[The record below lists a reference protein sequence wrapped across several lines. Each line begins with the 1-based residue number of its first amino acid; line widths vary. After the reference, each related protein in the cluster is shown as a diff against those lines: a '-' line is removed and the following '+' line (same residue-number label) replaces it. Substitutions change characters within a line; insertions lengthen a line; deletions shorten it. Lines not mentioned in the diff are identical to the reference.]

1 MDIFIGIGPKS
12 FQGSLYDECW
22 SICSHIKKV
31 NLYNKKK
38 NSDYNNLNINIKK
51 GDVIEVI
58 VD

>member
-31 NLYNKKK
+31 NLYNKK
-38 NSDYNNLNINIKK
+38 INQLI
-51 GDVIEVI
+51 II
-58 VD
+58 